1 MQGNSP
7 AFFLKMMH
15 SEQENIE
22 WLRQRLQQPLPG
34 FAAQERMMGR
44 VIPHPPQV
52 PVNAKLSAVLC
63 LLYPEKNS
71 LHMLLMKRMEDGT
84 AHSGQVSF
92 PGGRHEP
99 EDESMLATALREAN
113 EEVGIN
119 PADVDVLGALTSLYI
134 PVSNFNVYPYVG
146 FTKEKPM
153 LHLSIDEV
161 SYTIE
166 TPVSH
171 LLDDGNK
178 FTTDVSSPAMPG
190 LIRNVRAYKL
200 LDEGIIWGATAMMIS
215 ELEVVMKE
223 YSNKW

>member
-1 MQGNSP
+1 MQGGYE
-7 AFFLKMMH
+7 H
-15 SEQENIE
+15 IE

-63 LLYPEKNS
+63 LLYPERS
-71 LHMLLMKRMEDGT
+71 GLHMLLMKRMEDGR

-92 PGGRHEP
+92 PGGRYEP
-99 EDESMLATALREAN
+99 DVDKDMLATALREAN
-113 EEVGIN
+113 EEVGID
-119 PADVDVLGALTSLYI
+119 PEEVDVIGALTSLYI
-134 PVSNFNVYPYVG
+134 PVSNFNVFPYVG
-146 FTKEKPM
+146 FTREKPR

-166 TPVSH
+166 TPVRH

-178 FTTDVSSPAMPG
+178 MTTDVSSPAMPG
-190 LIRNVRAYKL
+190 LIKNVRAYKL
-200 LDEGIIWGATAMMIS
+200 QDEGIIWGATAMMIS

-223 YSNKW
+223 FEGNW